1 MRNAFHLRAP
11 FVEGIS
17 PKWKEKQ
24 TDSGVCTGGELI
36 LESARGVMS
45 VEEKTQTDE
54 QRRKAAESLREH
66 DRTAAQAQEVKSP
79 YQSGAELDGTYTIQE
94 ARDRRRILRL
104 QERGNKREGNGAHL
118 KEYDAWRSSK
128 ADTWAVTQ

>member
-1 MRNAFHLRAP
+1 
-11 FVEGIS
+11 
-17 PKWKEKQ
+17 
-24 TDSGVCTGGELI
+24 
-36 LESARGVMS
+36 MS

-94 ARDRRRILRL
+94 ARDRARILPACKSA
-104 QERGNKREGNGAHL
+104 GNQARRKWSA
-118 KEYDAWRSSK
+118 
-128 ADTWAVTQ
+128 T